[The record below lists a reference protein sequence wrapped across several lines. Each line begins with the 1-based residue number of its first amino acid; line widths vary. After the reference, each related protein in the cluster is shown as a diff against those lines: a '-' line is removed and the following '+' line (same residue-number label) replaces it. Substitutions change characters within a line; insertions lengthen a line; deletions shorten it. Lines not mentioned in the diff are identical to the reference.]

1 MNPRRDEAV
10 SAEKVR
16 GLRSAYHA
24 QAQPLDPGNR
34 PGPVARPQ
42 LRIRRLGISRL
53 RSEPKRPGGGKREG
67 RVTAVTSPPSPAS
80 GGVTQRHVPTI
91 AAVRGQVVPGA
102 VASAARSRERR
113 AGASTSRSRVRRRRS
128 VVSRPAAGRSEKTI
142 PLTYRRYKAH
152 STEPRDHPTP
162 GPGPEPRKRTVRPRT
177 RVRSAQPVRS
187 VRSAPHRRV
196 RSPQPVRSPNRA
208 APSGLLRRRPLRP
221 EQRVGGV
228 ERVSR

>member
-113 AGASTSRSRVRRRRS
+113 AGAITS
-128 VVSRPAAGRSEKTI
+128 
-142 PLTYRRYKAH
+142 
-152 STEPRDHPTP
+152 
-162 GPGPEPRKRTVRPRT
+162 PEPCPPEAERCVPARSGPVREDQHEESAEVRESREKH
-177 RVRSAQPVRS
+177 RVGQGCGARS
-187 VRSAPHRRV
+187 VR
-196 RSPQPVRSPNRA
+196 Q
-208 APSGLLRRRPLRP
+208 G
-221 EQRVGGV
+221 
-228 ERVSR
+228 

>member
-80 GGVTQRHVPTI
+80 GGVTQRHVPTV

-128 VVSRPAAGRSEKTI
+128 VVSRPAAGRSEKTNTKNL
-142 PLTYRRYKAH
+142 PTCVRAGK
-152 STEPRDHPTP
+152 TP
-162 GPGPEPRKRTVRPRT
+162 GGAGVRRAKRAAGLKNGGQAEKRIAVPKCNGVFLKMQGCRFGLSTAYRT
-177 RVRSAQPVRS
+177 RPADGQPLNLHVVRSS
-187 VRSAPHRRV
+187 S
-196 RSPQPVRSPNRA
+196 
-208 APSGLLRRRPLRP
+208 
-221 EQRVGGV
+221 
-228 ERVSR
+228 